1 MKHLMIAIVL
11 MFSMVAQAEEVPSYL
26 KDGVI
31 TVTLKNGKTY
41 TYSANEYKV
50 VKRGAKKAA
59 PILAAAPSE
68 SQAPKSS
75 EPVRESSHK
84 NRISVLVGHGLT
96 GKMNISSGP
105 STVDVQQDRDVIGGV
120 MLQRDLTKDYHLMG
134 GALTNKTFLLGVGVG
149 F

>member
-1 MKHLMIAIVL
+1 MKHLMITLAL
-11 MFSMVAQAEEVPSYL
+11 MFSMTAQAEEVPSYL

-31 TVTLKNGKTY
+31 TVTLKDGKVY
-41 TYSANEYKV
+41 TFSANEYKV
-50 VKRGAKKAA
+50 VKRGAKAKPIAKVEKSEQQAPAA
-59 PILAAAPSE
+59 PVQE
-68 SQAPKSS
+68 
-75 EPVRESSHK
+75 SHK
-84 NRISVLVGHGLT
+84 NRISLLVGHGLT

-120 MLQRDLTKDYHLMG
+120 MLQRDLNKDYHLMG